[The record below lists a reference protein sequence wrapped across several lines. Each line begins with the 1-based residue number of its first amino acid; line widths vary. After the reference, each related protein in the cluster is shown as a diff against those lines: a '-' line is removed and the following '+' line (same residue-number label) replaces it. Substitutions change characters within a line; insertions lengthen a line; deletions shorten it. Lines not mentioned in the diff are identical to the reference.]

1 MISYVFFDMDGTL
14 LNMGESAFE
23 KEYLKRMVLFFE
35 QRFSGKGKDI
45 VKAVAY
51 SAEAMKR
58 NDGKQNNEAV
68 FWQAF
73 EKASGLKRAA
83 VEPLFLQ
90 YYGTDYA
97 HIGDDYVPDT
107 DMQALVHLLQEKGYG
122 LVVAT
127 NPLVPQIANRE
138 RVRWAG
144 VSDVDWLEITS
155 FEGYS
160 SCKPQVQFYQQI
172 CDKLQIAPQQ
182 CLMVGNSLVDDLPA
196 TELGMAFYLMLN
208 DDSEEAC
215 KAYTGQKGNRRDLLE
230 WVQSWPIIAGSEAA
244 QKL

>member
-1 MISYVFFDMDGTL
+1 MIKYVLFDMDGTL

-23 KEYLKRMVLFFE
+23 KEYLKRMVIFFE
-35 QRFSGKGKDI
+35 QRFSGRGKEI

-51 SAEAMKR
+51 SAEVMKR
-58 NDGKQNNEAV
+58 NDGKQSNEAL

-73 EKASGLKRAA
+73 EKACGLKRE
-83 VEPLFLQ
+83 VMEPLFLQ

-97 HIGDDYVPDT
+97 HIGDGYVPDA

-144 VSDVDWLEITS
+144 VHDVSWLEITS

-172 CDKLQIAPQQ
+172 CDNLHLAPQQ

-196 TELGMAFYLMLN
+196 TELGMEFYLICN
-208 DDSEEAC
+208 DHSD
-215 KAYTGQKGNRRDLLE
+215 KAYKTYAGQKGSRKDLLE
-230 WVQSWPIIAGSEAA
+230 WVQQWPVITERH
-244 QKL
+244 